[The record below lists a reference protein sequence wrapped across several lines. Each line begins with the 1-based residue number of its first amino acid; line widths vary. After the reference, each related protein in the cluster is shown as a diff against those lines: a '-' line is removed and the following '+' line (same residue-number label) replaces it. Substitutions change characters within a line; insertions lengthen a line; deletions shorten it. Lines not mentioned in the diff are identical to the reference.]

1 MFPIPPTMA
10 EAILDLKGF
19 QTLYSVLVVVP
30 SAALSY
36 LMELRLVQKNNR
48 LKKYKSNE

>member
-10 EAILDLKGF
+10 EAILDLNGF

-36 LMELRLVQKNNR
+36 LHANYGLSS
-48 LKKYKSNE
+48 KK